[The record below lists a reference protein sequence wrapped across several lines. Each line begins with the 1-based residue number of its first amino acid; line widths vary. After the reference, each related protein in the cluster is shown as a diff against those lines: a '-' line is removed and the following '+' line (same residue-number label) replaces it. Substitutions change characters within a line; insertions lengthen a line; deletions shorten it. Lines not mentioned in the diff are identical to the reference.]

1 MQSAREHEPPMP
13 EPLAHFLTWATYG
26 TWLPGDERGWIEYR
40 RGWQLPDPARKLEA
54 EAKMTEDAC
63 RLDADQRRLVEQ
75 QVAETCAIRGWQL
88 HAVNCRSNH
97 VHVVVTAAVRKI
109 ELPREQFKAWCTR
122 RLKER
127 EQSAASAVRES
138 WWTERGWDEYI
149 DDEEALAIVI
159 AYVREG
165 QEKR

>member
-1 MQSAREHEPPMP
+1 MAIAIFS
-13 EPLAHFLTWATYG
+13 TWTTYG
-26 TWLPGDERGWIEYR
+26 TWLPGDERGWYQ
-40 RGWQLPDPARKLEA
+40 RGRGLQGPDARLRFEA
-54 EAKMTEDAC
+54 ALRLTEAAIT
-63 RLDADQRRLVEQ
+63 LDPDQRRLVEQ
-75 QVAETCAIRGWQL
+75 TVAAHCAIRSWLL